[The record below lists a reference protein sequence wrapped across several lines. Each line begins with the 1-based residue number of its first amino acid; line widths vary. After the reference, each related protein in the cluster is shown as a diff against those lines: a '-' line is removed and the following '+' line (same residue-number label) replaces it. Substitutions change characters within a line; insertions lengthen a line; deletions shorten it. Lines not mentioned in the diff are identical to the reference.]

1 MNRIIFILPFQ
12 NTVSPICVFLKM
24 GIILVLLSENFKNN
38 FMKTTLLKS
47 IFVLLI
53 SALFMFAKCENRTLN
68 EKTDQQTPSQLTE
81 ETPKIQVAILLDAS
95 NSMDGLINQAKARLW
110 SIVNTLTTLKFNRET
125 PTIEIALYMYGN
137 DGLPASEGYIRQILP
152 FTRDLDLI
160 SAKLFSITTNGGSE
174 YCGTVIKHSL
184 DHLDWDR
191 SEKSMKLIYIAG
203 NEPFTQGSINY
214 RNVIGNAVEKGVFVN
229 TIHCGTHEEGI
240 SGFWQ
245 DAAIRGKGKY
255 FSINSNK
262 EIRYIITPYDDMIS
276 QCNVRLN
283 NTYIYYGTS
292 GAAYYSNQSQQ
303 DQNAAQFSTA
313 NVVERT
319 VSKSKKEVYDNS
331 SWDVVD
337 NVKKNSKFLEEVD
350 KETLPKEYQNL
361 TTDQLQKEIDKKILE
376 REQIQKEIQEL
387 AIKRQAYIDQKMKE
401 EKTEDDF
408 GLAITTSIKEIAKI
422 KGYE

>member
-1 MNRIIFILPFQ
+1 
-12 NTVSPICVFLKM
+12 
-24 GIILVLLSENFKNN
+24 
-38 FMKTTLLKS
+38 MKTTLLKS
-47 IFVLLI
+47 FMLI
-53 SALFMFAKCENRTLN
+53 LIITLFIFAKCENRT
-68 EKTDQQTPSQLTE
+68 TDQKPDQLSLTHQSE

-110 SIVNTLTTLKFNRET
+110 SIVNTLTTLKYNKET

-137 DGLPASEGYIRQILP
+137 DGLPSSEGYIRQILP

-160 SAKLFSITTNGGSE
+160 SAKLFSITTYGGSE
-174 YCGTVIKHSL
+174 FCGTVIKHSL

-203 NEPFTQGSINY
+203 NEPFTQGSVNY
-214 RNVIGNAVEKGVFVN
+214 RNAVGNAVEKGVFVN

-245 DAAIRGKGKY
+245 DAAIRGNGKY

-262 EIRYIITPYDDMIS
+262 EIRYIITPYDDVIS

-283 NTYIYYGTS
+283 NTYIYYGTM

-361 TTDQLQKEIDKKILE
+361 TTEQLQKEIDKKMKE
-376 REQIQKEIQEL
+376 REQIQKEIQDL
-387 AIKRQAYIDQKMKE
+387 SIKRQNYIDQKMKE

-408 GLAITTSIKEIAKI
+408 GLAINNSIKEFAKI
-422 KGYE
+422 KGYEIVNN